1 MLHSRSKRPSPQL
14 AGDGLIGIGDLALLL
29 FAFSS
34 GGRRQSEVAS
44 AVIENLV
51 QVDE

>member
-1 MLHSRSKRPSPQL
+1 LL
-14 AGDGLIGIGDLALLL
+14 ADGRIGIRDLALL